1 MQHMQHLSLA
11 GRRPRRPRDQQ
22 PRESAP
28 TTAGDVAQRGVGP
41 TPRRFH
47 ESGVSIPSGRVT
59 LENFLPFGRFPKT
72 RRTLY
77 LLLEMQLV
85 FDFQSTPSQS
95 G

>member
-1 MQHMQHLSLA
+1 MMQAVA
-11 GRRPRRPRDQQ
+11 GGDGGMFWNLGARPGI
-22 PRESAP
+22 ECE
-28 TTAGDVAQRGVGP
+28 RGVGP

-77 LLLEMQLV
+77 VLLEMQLV